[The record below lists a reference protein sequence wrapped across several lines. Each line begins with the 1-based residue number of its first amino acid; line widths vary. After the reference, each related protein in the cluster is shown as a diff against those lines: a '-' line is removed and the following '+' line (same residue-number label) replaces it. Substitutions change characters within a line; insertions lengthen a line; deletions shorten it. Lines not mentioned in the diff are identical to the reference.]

1 MSGPHGG
8 SLWLAE
14 MGRPLHEPEPFLQ
27 RQVEAMAGYGIP
39 ETDIAQVLK
48 VDPARNLVAVKGAVP
63 GPRGGLVLLKKV
75 ASS

>member
-48 VDPARNLVAVKGAVP
+48 VDP
-63 GPRGGLVLLKKV
+63 
-75 ASS
+75 